1 MNSLIRKKWAAAL
14 EECDSH
20 ILRIQNAINHLADK
34 LPISKEVY
42 DFLNDRDIAYVDQLV
57 FRFSKL
63 QDVMGKKVFPLSLGL
78 LGEDVESFSFIDL
91 LNKLEVLRIIPS
103 ATKWM
108 DWRELR
114 NDLTHEYPDV
124 IEDRIEA
131 LNNLSS
137 VLAEIQSVY
146 QNIKKI
152 VTEKS
157 QAF

>member
-1 MNSLIRKKWAAAL
+1 
-14 EECDSH
+14 
-20 ILRIQNAINHLADK
+20 
-34 LPISKEVY
+34 
-42 DFLNDRDIAYVDQLV
+42 
-57 FRFSKL
+57 
-63 QDVMGKKVFPLSLGL
+63 
-78 LGEDVESFSFIDL
+78 L
-91 LNKLEVLRIIPS
+91 LNRLEVLRIIPS

-131 LNNLSS
+131 LNNLRS

-157 QAF
+157 QAG

>member
-1 MNSLIRKKWAAAL
+1 
-14 EECDSH
+14 
-20 ILRIQNAINHLADK
+20 
-34 LPISKEVY
+34 
-42 DFLNDRDIAYVDQLV
+42 
-57 FRFSKL
+57 
-63 QDVMGKKVFPLSLGL
+63 
-78 LGEDVESFSFIDL
+78 
-91 LNKLEVLRIIPS
+91 
-103 ATKWM
+103 M

-157 QAF
+157 QAV